1 MDNNKEVKLRN
12 RMLEYYSG
20 DPSRIQ
26 HFIKVHA
33 FAAMIG
39 EEEKL
44 PEETLEILRAAALVH
59 DIGIKAAEEKF
70 GSHSGKL
77 QEQEGPAEAESML
90 AACGYGP
97 EAIARISFLVG
108 HHHTYTGIDGPD
120 YRILVEADFLVNLF
134 EEGLG
139 RKSVWNA
146 YKNIFVTEAG
156 RRICRTMFRLEEIE
170 EE

>member
-1 MDNNKEVKLRN
+1 MNKEEKLRE

-20 DPSRIQ
+20 DPARIQ

-33 FAAMIG
+33 FSVMIG
-39 EEEKL
+39 EGEKL
-44 PEETLEILRAAALVH
+44 PKETMEILRAAALVH

-77 QEQEGPAEAESML
+77 QEQEGPAAAERML

-97 EAIARISFLVG
+97 AAIARISFLVG

-120 YRILVEADFLVNLF
+120 YQILVEADFLVNLF
-134 EEGLG
+134 EEGLT
-139 RKSVWNA
+139 RRSVWNA
-146 YKNIFVTEAG
+146 YNRVFVTETG
-156 RRICRTMFRLEEIE
+156 RRICRTMYRLEEIE